1 MNNWRKHKEYEKIK
15 AVEFHTGSA
24 YGRPGV
30 IADIHLD
37 DGRTIVRMKDFSN
50 KRFRKPADARAV
62 ADQEAHRMAAMAKS
76 KGVPVIIHSMAA
88 DARRAQEA
96 DARRFHVPAVTPNVN
111 EYHGSDR
118 HYFWL
123 IILVPVLLV
132 IVIEVILMM
141 VGK

>member
-50 KRFRKPADARAV
+50 QRFRKPADARAV
-62 ADQEAHRMAAMAKS
+62 ADQEAHRMAATVKS
-76 KGVPVIIHSMAA
+76 RGVPVIIHSMAA
-88 DARRAQEA
+88 DARRVQET

-111 EYHGSDR
+111 EYHGWDIY
-118 HYFWL
+118 YFW
-123 IILVPVLLV
+123 ILVASLVLLV
-132 IVIEVILMM
+132 VVIEVVFL
-141 VGK
+141 